1 MHTLIEPKIIN
12 KINTNSYMHHL
23 EKIIRLKQA
32 CIIPNHTLKSIN
44 SKYSTH
50 TLRHTFATHLL
61 EGGADIKV
69 IQQLMGHSSPETTKI
84 YTHVSSSTLK
94 NVYNN
99 SHPRSFSKI
108 KN

>member
-1 MHTLIEPKIIN
+1 M
-12 KINTNSYMHHL
+12 
-23 EKIIRLKQA
+23 
-32 CIIPNHTLKSIN
+32 
-44 SKYSTH
+44 
-50 TLRHTFATHLL
+50 
-61 EGGADIKV
+61 KV